1 MSENLMSINIQIA
14 DRHYRIR
21 VKPDDE
27 QAVRKTISIINDKII
42 AFKNNFPG
50 KDMQDYISMVLLW
63 YATESNTKT
72 VSLADEKDILEK
84 LNQIEKLLVS

>member
-1 MSENLMSINIQIA
+1 MSINIQIA

-21 VKPDDE
+21 VNPDDE
-27 QAVRKTISIINDKII
+27 QAVRQTISIINDKII
-42 AFKNNFPG
+42 AFKNSFPG

-72 VSLADEKDILEK
+72 VSLADEKNILEK
-84 LNQIEKLLVS
+84 LNQIEKLLVNL